1 MGLSRKGPITPYRGS
16 WAELQRRRKESVL
29 ALIEDER
36 VDAAI
41 EVARI
46 REEARTFEGVDRVRG
61 F

>member
-41 EVARI
+41 EVANI
-46 REEARTFEGVDRVRG
+46 RERVRSDEGIDRVRV
-61 F
+61 